1 MYDFQASVYISYIW
15 FYLSSTCH
23 FSILIKLVIFQS
35 RFDPWTRR
43 HILNQPP
50 YSWCPR
56 EPVQSTII
64 KIHEPETITRLALL
78 ITRSRN
84 RVTRGSFLFINS
96 LHQPVSLPILLKPV
110 YVPPAGKEQ
119 RLKEYIERIYWK
131 REKRKKERNEEERR
145 EREGREKLKEYETK
159 ERKEGTVRDRK
170 STALTRGGGF
180 AYREGKKSKLKR
192 RKSLAVL

>member
-15 FYLSSTCH
+15 LYLSSTCH
-23 FSILIKLVIFQS
+23 FSIPIKLVIFQS

-96 LHQPVSLPILLKPV
+96 LHQPVSLSILLKPV

-131 REKRKKERNEEERR
+131 KKERKKETKKKGGKRKIKRIRDERTERR
-145 EREGREKLKEYETK
+145 NREG
-159 ERKEGTVRDRK
+159 
-170 STALTRGGGF
+170 S
-180 AYREGKKSKLKR
+180 
-192 RKSLAVL
+192 